1 VVTMESQTVISSTL
15 SEMRDQMTRITQVL
29 EQLSA
34 RMNAPV
40 QPSTSLST
48 TNPHSYRSQSPP
60 VQRELFRSTRSSDMV
75 KVPASGSVSSGSKA
89 SVHSN
94 ASSTRVPSPQK
105 KKQRPVC
112 PVDQN
117 FLSSNNA
124 HDSQMM
130 EDVDTQASTL
140 TEAPT
145 NTQNSHPPTAQY
157 NNNGES
163 AGWQPE

>member
-1 VVTMESQTVISSTL
+1 
-15 SEMRDQMTRITQVL
+15 MTRMTQVL

-60 VQRELFRSTRSSDMV
+60 VQRELFRSTTSSDMV
-75 KVPASGSVSSGSKA
+75 NVPASGSVSSGSEA

-112 PVDQN
+112 PVNQD
-117 FLSSNNA
+117 FLSSNNV
-124 HDSQMM
+124 HDDTQMM
-130 EDVDTQASTL
+130 EDVDTQSSPL